1 MSGHRRLALSEVGE
15 ITVVRFMDRQILDE
29 TNIQEIGQ
37 ELFQLVDEEGRNQLL
52 LNFCDVQFLSS
63 SALGKLITL
72 HRKLK
77 ACGGSL
83 RMSNIRQ
90 EIYDVLAITKL
101 NKLFS
106 IHDDEAEALAAF

>member
-1 MSGHRRLALSEVGE
+1 MPGHRRLALSEVGE

-77 ACGGSL
+77 ACGGAL

-106 IHDDEAEALAAF
+106 IHDDEVEALAAF